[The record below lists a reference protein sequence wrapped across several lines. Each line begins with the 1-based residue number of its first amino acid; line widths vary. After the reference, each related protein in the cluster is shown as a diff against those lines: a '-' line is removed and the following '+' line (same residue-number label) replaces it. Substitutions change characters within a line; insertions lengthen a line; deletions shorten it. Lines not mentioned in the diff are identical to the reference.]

1 VPDSTKIAKLSL
13 CLVGSTLLG
22 GCSLSLG
29 AAGTRAWSSPIS
41 SHIGVTTR
49 GCFALP
55 QEYRY
60 LVGFETSVFGQTSPS
75 ISSDQWRAGIVG
87 GYSAR
92 PAPTE
97 IFGWEVV
104 GRAQLMRGSQGTF
117 NGVGFVFGGDVGFPF
132 QFKKRDLWNT
142 DDFSSVQQYIVP
154 SVGVNG
160 VVGSHQS
167 IHPEVI
173 VTLSYRFEFTVGA
186 VP

>member
-1 VPDSTKIAKLSL
+1 MPGPKKIAKFST
-13 CLVGSTLLG
+13 CLVGATLLG

-29 AAGTRAWSSPIS
+29 AAGTRAWSSPTS
-41 SHIGVTTR
+41 SHIGFTTR
-49 GCFALP
+49 GWFALP

-60 LVGFETSVFGQTSPS
+60 VVGFETSVFGQTSPS
-75 ISSDQWRAGIVG
+75 ISSDQWRAGLVG

-92 PAPTE
+92 PDPTG
-97 IFGWEVV
+97 IFGWEVL

-117 NGVGFVFGGDVGFPF
+117 NGVGFVFGADFGFPF
-132 QFKKRDLWNT
+132 QFKKHDPNV
-142 DDFSSVQQYIVP
+142 DDFSSVRQYIVP
-154 SVGVNG
+154 SVGLNG
-160 VVGSHQS
+160 VVGNHQS

>member
-1 VPDSTKIAKLSL
+1 VPGSPKIARLST
-13 CLVGSTLLG
+13 CLVGATLLG

-29 AAGTRAWSSPIS
+29 AAGTRAWSAPAS

-49 GCFALP
+49 GWLALP

-60 LVGFETSVFGQTSPS
+60 VVGFETSVFGQTSPS
-75 ISSDQWRAGIVG
+75 ISSDQWRAGLVG

-92 PAPTE
+92 PELTE
-97 IFGWEVV
+97 VLGWEVL

-117 NGVGFVFGGDVGFPF
+117 NGVGFVFGADVGFPF
-132 QFKKRDLWNT
+132 QIRKPDPWSAEG
-142 DDFSSVQQYIVP
+142 FSSVRQYIVP
-154 SVGVNG
+154 AVGLNG
-160 VVGSHQS
+160 VVGNHQS

>member
-1 VPDSTKIAKLSL
+1 VPGSTKIAKLST
-13 CLVGSTLLG
+13 CLVGATLLG

-29 AAGTRAWSSPIS
+29 AAGTRAWSTPTS

-49 GCFALP
+49 GWFALP

-60 LVGFETSVFGQTSPS
+60 VVGFETSIFGQTSPS
-75 ISSDQWRAGIVG
+75 ISSDQWRAGLVG

-92 PAPTE
+92 PE
-97 IFGWEVV
+97 NIFGWEVL

-117 NGVGFVFGGDVGFPF
+117 NGVGFVFGGDLGFPF
-132 QFKKRDLWNT
+132 QFQKRDPSNE
-142 DDFSSVQQYIVP
+142 DFSSVRQYIVP
-154 SVGVNG
+154 SVGLNG
-160 VVGSHQS
+160 VVGNHQS

>member
-1 VPDSTKIAKLSL
+1 VPGPKKIAKFST
-13 CLVGSTLLG
+13 CLVGATLLG

-29 AAGTRAWSSPIS
+29 AAGTRAWSSPTS
-41 SHIGVTTR
+41 SHIGFTTR
-49 GCFALP
+49 GWFALP

-60 LVGFETSVFGQTSPS
+60 VVGFETSVFGQTSPS
-75 ISSDQWRAGIVG
+75 ISSDQWRAGPVG

-92 PAPTE
+92 PDPTG
-97 IFGWEVV
+97 IFGWEVL

-117 NGVGFVFGGDVGFPF
+117 NGVGFVFGADVGFPF
-132 QFKKRDLWNT
+132 QFKKPDPWNAG
-142 DDFSSVQQYIVP
+142 DFSSVRQYIVP
-154 SVGVNG
+154 SVGLNG
-160 VVGSHQS
+160 VVGNHQS